1 MKKALALFLS
11 LVIVFAFA
19 GCSFKY
25 NVFQNI
31 AQKSKRFKDVNLSVK
46 SIEVLEE
53 NDEYGFTV
61 VSATGEDFIFLIDY
75 DSEEYK
81 TSFHPKIISLFFH
94 SLKDITSS
102 DDEKI
107 FLNTC
112 KSILLIDDWGLTI
125 GDLKELKKKGSF
137 SVETE
142 SGEKLEIRTNIEIG
156 ELSVYTDEMWAY
168 Y

>member
-11 LVIVFAFA
+11 LVIVFAFT

-31 AQKSKRFKDVNLSVK
+31 EQKSKRFKDVNLSVK
-46 SIEVLEE
+46 SMEVLEE
-53 NDEYGFTV
+53 NDEYGFTI
-61 VSATGEDFIFLIDY
+61 VSATGEDFIFLVYY

-81 TSFHPKIISLFFH
+81 TSFHPKIISLSFNF
-94 SLKDITSS
+94 LNDITSS

-142 SGEKLEIRTNIEIG
+142 SGENLEIRTDSNPCH
-156 ELSVYTDEMWAY
+156 LSVYTDEMWAY